1 MPKPLIPLILRFGD
15 IGAEML
21 PLVGGKAANLG
32 VLTTAGFP
40 VPPGLCVTTEAYRRV
55 AERAGL
61 EGVLAAL
68 ATTASGDV
76 PALNALAAKAR
87 GLVLTAPVPDDIASA
102 VRDSADG
109 PVAVRSSATAE
120 DLPHASFAGQQDT
133 HLNVIGADAVLDA
146 VRRCWA
152 SLWTDRAV
160 AYRAANGIGHD
171 TVRLAVVVQEMVQ
184 SEVAGVMFTANPVT
198 GRRREA
204 VIDASPGLG
213 EAVVSGAVNPDHF
226 VVDTATGRITE
237 RRLGDKRLAVRSM
250 AGGGV
255 EHVEAPASPTASPE
269 SAGSAES
276 TESACVTDAQL
287 AALAALGDR
296 VERHYGAPQDTEW
309 AIDAGG
315 VLWLTQSRPITTL
328 HPIPH
333 HAEPSASPSPAAGG
347 TGAGETGARG
357 FEPDGTRVY
366 FCFSLAQ
373 GLYRPITPMGM
384 SAFRLLSSSAFGI
397 LGIPVA
403 DRVAGA
409 PVIAESGGRLFFDV
423 TGLMR
428 GRVGRVAFPRVLDV
442 MEARSAKVLRG
453 LLDDPRFSVTQP
465 SLRPP
470 LRRAVRIAS
479 RFRVPRRAVRALVN
493 PASAHRDVE
502 LLDARLRRELAAP
515 GDATPAQRLD
525 HVERVLSRQIFPLL
539 PTIAPAAAAGFV
551 MLGLA
556 AKALGDRARPGE
568 LQTVLRGL
576 PHNVTTEMDLALWRL
591 ATRVREDSESA
602 SLLLGTP
609 AAELAER
616 FRAGSLPGVAQR
628 GLADFLSVYGVRA
641 VAEIDL
647 GLPRWSEDPTHI
659 IGVLANYLRLEDP
672 ALAPDALFAKGAAE
686 AVLMIKT
693 LSGRA
698 GGVRGRFVRFA
709 LGRTRA
715 LAGLREMPKYA
726 MVTALAAMRAELL
739 AVGAELAARGPLSRA
754 DDVFFLTFREARAAL
769 ADLPAGETPA
779 PAARETSDPATA
791 GHVPG
796 TGPDL
801 VSAPA
806 RTVTSPSGGA
816 ARLAPAEIVARR
828 REEAARELR
837 RRHVPRVL
845 LSDGTEPEAVSV
857 RAPVDGE
864 LTGTPASAGTVT
876 GVARVVLD
884 PVGAHLEPGEI
895 LVCPSTDPGWTPLF
909 LTAGGLVMEMGGANS
924 HGAVVAREYGIPAVV
939 GVSGATEHIVTGQEI
954 TVDGAS
960 GVVTT

>member
-1 MPKPLIPLILRFGD
+1 MSKPLILRFDD
-15 IGAEML
+15 IGAETL

-32 VLTTAGFP
+32 VLTTAGLP

-55 AERAGL
+55 TEGAGL
-61 EGVLAAL
+61 EDVLAAL
-68 ATTASGDV
+68 ATTAAGDV

-87 GLVLTAPVPDDIASA
+87 ALVLAAPVPGDIADA
-102 VRDSADG
+102 VRRSAAG

-133 HLNVIGADAVLDA
+133 YLNVIGADAVLDA

-160 AYRAANGIGHD
+160 AYRAANGIDHG
-171 TVRLAVVVQEMVQ
+171 TVRLAVVIQEMVQ
-184 SEVAGVMFTANPVT
+184 PEVAGVMFTANPVT

-204 VIDASPGLG
+204 VIDAGPGLG

-226 VVDTATGRITE
+226 VVDTATGEITE
-237 RRLGDKRLAVRSM
+237 RRLGDKRLAVRSL

-255 EHVEAPASPTASPE
+255 EHVEAPASTGDPG
-269 SAGSAES
+269 GSAES
-276 TESACVTDAQL
+276 AEGACVTDARL
-287 AALAALGDR
+287 RALAELGDR
-296 VERHYGAPQDTEW
+296 VERHYGTPQDTEW
-309 AIDAGG
+309 AIDSDG

-328 HPIPH
+328 YPIPR
-333 HAEPSASPSPAAGG
+333 HAEPSPVAGG
-347 TGAGETGARG
+347 TGAGRTGARDPRPGG
-357 FEPDGTRVY
+357 FEPEGTRIY

-384 SAFRLLSSSAFGI
+384 SAFRLLSSSVFEI

-409 PVIAESGGRLFFDV
+409 PVIAESGGRLFFDI

-428 GRVGRVAFPRVLDV
+428 GRVGRVAFPKVLDV

-453 LLDDPRFSVTQP
+453 LLDDPRFGVTQR

-470 LRRAVRIAS
+470 LRRAVRIVS
-479 RFRVPRRAVRALVN
+479 RFRVLRRAVRALLN
-493 PASAHRDVE
+493 PAAAHRDVE
-502 LLDARLRRELAAP
+502 LLGARLRRGLAAP
-515 GDATPAQRLD
+515 EGSTPSRRLD
-525 HVERVLSRQIFPLL
+525 HVERVLSHRIFPLL
-539 PTIAPAAAAGFV
+539 PTVAPAAAAGFA

-591 ATRVREDSESA
+591 ATRVREDREA
-602 SLLLGTP
+602 TSLLLGTP
-609 AAELAER
+609 ATELAGR
-616 FRAGSLPGVAQR
+616 FRAGSLPGVVGK
-628 GLADFLSVYGVRA
+628 GLTDFLSVYGVRA

-672 ALAPDALFAKGAAE
+672 ALAPDALFARGAAE
-686 AVLMIKT
+686 ATLMIKT
-693 LSGRA
+693 LGGRA
-698 GGVRGRFVRFA
+698 GGLRGRFVRFT

-715 LAGLREMPKYA
+715 LAGLREMPKYV

-739 AVGAELAARGPLSRA
+739 AVGGELAARGLLA
-754 DDVFFLTFREARAAL
+754 DAHDVFFLTFREAREAL
-769 ADLPAGETPA
+769 VTPSSPGAGDRA
-779 PAARETSDPATA
+779 S
-791 GHVPG
+791 G
-796 TGPDL
+796 TGPTVFPGGTGAGGTAADRPEETALKDL
-801 VSAPA
+801 VS
-806 RTVTSPSGGA
+806 
-816 ARLAPAEIVARR
+816 RR

-845 LSDGTEPEAVSV
+845 LSDGTEPEAVGV
-857 RAPVDGE
+857 RTPVDGA

-884 PVGAHLEPGEI
+884 PVGAYLEPGEI

-960 GVVTT
+960 GVVTAA

>member
-1 MPKPLIPLILRFGD
+1 MPKPLIPPIPLILRFGD
-15 IGAEML
+15 IGAETL

-55 AERAGL
+55 TERAGL
-61 EGVLAAL
+61 EDVLAAL

-87 GLVLTAPVPDDIASA
+87 ELVLTAPVPDDIAGA

-133 HLNVIGADAVLDA
+133 YLNVIGADAVLDA

-171 TVRLAVVVQEMVQ
+171 TIRLAVVVQEMVQ

-237 RRLGDKRLAVRSM
+237 RRLGDKRLAVRSL

-255 EHVEAPASPTASPE
+255 EHVEAPASPAASPE
-269 SAGSAES
+269 S
-276 TESACVTDAQL
+276 TQSACVTDAQL
-287 AALAALGDR
+287 AELAALGDR

-309 AIDAGG
+309 AIDPGG

-328 HPIPH
+328 YPIPH
-333 HAEPSASPSPAAGG
+333 HAEPSADPSPVAGG
-347 TGAGETGARG
+347 TGAGGTGAPDTPSREREP
-357 FEPDGTRVY
+357 EPDGTRVY

-384 SAFRLLSSSAFGI
+384 SAFRLLSSSAFEI

-409 PVIAESGGRLFFDV
+409 PVVAESGGRLFFDV
-423 TGLMR
+423 TGFMR

-453 LLDDPRFSVTQP
+453 LLDDPRFGVTQP

-479 RFRVPRRAVRALVN
+479 RFRIPRRAVRALLD

-591 ATRVREDSESA
+591 ATRVREDRESV

-698 GGVRGRFVRFA
+698 GGPRGRFVRFA

-715 LAGLREMPKYA
+715 LVGLREMPKYA

-739 AVGAELAARGPLSRA
+739 AVGAELAARGPLSCA
-754 DDVFFLTFREARAAL
+754 DDIFFLTFREARAAL
-769 ADLPAGETPA
+769 ADLPARETSA
-779 PAARETSDPATA
+779 PPDRETSDPAPA
-791 GHVPG
+791 SVPV
-796 TGPDL
+796 L
-801 VSAPA
+801 
-806 RTVTSPSGGA
+806 TVTSPSGGTT
-816 ARLAPAEIVARR
+816 RLAPAELVARR

-845 LSDGTEPEAVSV
+845 LSDGTEPEAVGV
-857 RAPVDGE
+857 RTPVDGA

-960 GVVTT
+960 GVVTAT

>member
-1 MPKPLIPLILRFGD
+1 MSKPLILKFDD

-32 VLTTAGFP
+32 VLTSAGLP

-55 AERAGL
+55 TERAGL
-61 EGVLAAL
+61 QDVLAAL
-68 ATTASGDV
+68 ATTAAGDV

-87 GLVLTAPVPDDIASA
+87 ELVLAAPVPDDIAGV
-102 VRDSADG
+102 VRNSSTG

-133 HLNVIGADAVLDA
+133 YLNVIGADAVLDA

-160 AYRAANGIGHD
+160 AYRAANGIDHGA
-171 TVRLAVVVQEMVQ
+171 VRLAVVIQEMVQ

-204 VIDASPGLG
+204 VIDASLGLG

-226 VVDTATGRITE
+226 VVDTATGEITE
-237 RRLGDKRLAVRSM
+237 RRLGDKRLAVRSL

-255 EHVEAPASPTASPE
+255 EYVEAPASFTGA
-269 SAGSAES
+269 AEK
-276 TESACVTDAQL
+276 ACVTDAL
-287 AALAALGDR
+287 LRALAELGDR
-296 VERHYGAPQDTEW
+296 VERHYGTPQDTEW
-309 AIDAGG
+309 AIDSDG

-328 HPIPH
+328 YPIPR
-333 HAEPSASPSPAAGG
+333 HAEPSAEPLPGAGG
-347 TGAGETGARG
+347 TRAGETGALDARSGG
-357 FEPDGTRVY
+357 FEPDGTRIY

-384 SAFRLLSSSAFGI
+384 SAFRLLSSSAFEI

-403 DRVAGA
+403 DPVAGA

-423 TGLMR
+423 TGFMR
-428 GRVGRVAFPRVLDV
+428 GRVGRVAFPKVLDV

-453 LLDDPRFSVTQP
+453 LLDDPRFGVTQP

-470 LRRAVRIAS
+470 LRRAVRLAS
-479 RFRVPRRAVRALVN
+479 RFRVPQRAVRALLN
-493 PASAHRDVE
+493 PAAAHRDVE
-502 LLDARLRRELAAP
+502 LLNARLGRGLAAP
-515 GDATPAQRLD
+515 EGSTPSRRLD

-539 PTIAPAAAAGFV
+539 PTIAPAAVAGFA

-556 AKALGDRARPGE
+556 AKVLGDRVRPGE

-591 ATRVREDSESA
+591 ATRIREDREA
-602 SLLLGTP
+602 TSLLLGTP

-616 FRAGSLPGVAQR
+616 FRAGSLPGVAGK
-628 GLADFLSVYGVRA
+628 GLTDFLSVYGVRA

-672 ALAPDALFAKGAAE
+672 ALAPDALFAGGAAE
-686 AVLMIKT
+686 AALMIKT
-693 LSGRA
+693 LSRRA
-698 GGVRGRFVRFA
+698 GGLRGRFVRFA

-739 AVGAELAARGPLSRA
+739 AVGVELAARGLLAAA

-769 ADLPAGETPA
+769 AAPSGEISA
-779 PAARETSDPATA
+779 SATA
-791 GHVPG
+791 GHAPGSGPVPSP
-796 TGPDL
+796 TG
-801 VSAPA
+801 
-806 RTVTSPSGGA
+806 SPSPASPVSPVSPMKDGTPSSGKA
-816 ARLAPAEIVARR
+816 ARPALADLVARR

-845 LSDGTEPEAVSV
+845 LSDGTEPEAVGV
-857 RAPVDGE
+857 RTPVDGA

-876 GVARVVLD
+876 GVARVILD

-960 GVVTT
+960 GVVTAT

>member
-1 MPKPLIPLILRFGD
+1 MPKPLVLRFDD

-32 VLTTAGFP
+32 VLTAAGLP

-55 AERAGL
+55 TERAGL
-61 EGVLAAL
+61 EDVLAAL
-68 ATTASGDV
+68 ATTSAGDV

-87 GLVLTAPVPDDIASA
+87 ELVLAAPVPGDIASA
-102 VRDSADG
+102 VRDSATG

-133 HLNVIGADAVLDA
+133 YLNVIGADAVLDA

-160 AYRAANGIGHD
+160 AYRAANGIDHRA
-171 TVRLAVVVQEMVQ
+171 VRLAVVIQEMVQ

-213 EAVVSGAVNPDHF
+213 EAVVSGTVNPDHF
-226 VVDTATGRITE
+226 VVDTATGEITE
-237 RRLGDKRLAVRSM
+237 RRLGDKRLVVRSL

-255 EHVEAPASPTASPE
+255 EQVEVPPVNPSSLV
-269 SAGSAES
+269 ES
-276 TESACVTDAQL
+276 TENACVTDAWVR
-287 AALAALGDR
+287 ALAELGDR

-309 AIDAGG
+309 AIDADG

-328 HPIPH
+328 YPIPH
-333 HAEPSASPSPAAGG
+333 HAEPSASPSSVAGSTGTGTSSANTRETGADG
-347 TGAGETGARG
+347 TGAEGAHAEETGALDARPG
-357 FEPDGTRVY
+357 GVEPEGTRVY

-384 SAFRLLSSSAFGI
+384 SAFRLLSSSAMEI
-397 LGIPVA
+397 VGIPVA
-403 DRVAGA
+403 DPVAGA
-409 PVIAESGGRLFFDV
+409 PVIAESGGRLFFDI
-423 TGLMR
+423 TGFMR
-428 GRVGRVAFPRVLDV
+428 GRVGRVVFPRMLDV

-453 LLDDPRFSVTQP
+453 LLDDPRFSITQP

-470 LRRAVRIAS
+470 LRRAVRLAS
-479 RFRVPRRAVRALVN
+479 RFRAPQRAVRALFD

-502 LLDARLRRELAAP
+502 LLNARLRRELSAP
-515 GDATPAQRLD
+515 EGSTPIQRLD
-525 HVERVLSRQIFPLL
+525 HVERVLSHRVFPLM
-539 PTIAPAAAAGFV
+539 PTIAPAVAVGFG

-576 PHNVTTEMDLALWRL
+576 PHNVTTEMDLALWRV
-591 ATRVREDSESA
+591 AARIREDREAA

-609 AAELAER
+609 AAELTER
-616 FRAGSLPGVAQR
+616 FRTGSLPGVVQK
-628 GLADFLSVYGVRA
+628 GLTDFLSVYGVRA

-672 ALAPDALFAKGAAE
+672 ALAPDALFATGAAE
-686 AVLMIKT
+686 AALMIKT

-698 GGVRGRFVRFA
+698 GGLRGRFVRFA

-726 MVTALAAMRAELL
+726 VVTALAAMRAELL
-739 AVGAELAARGPLSRA
+739 AVGVELAARELLADA
-754 DDVFFLTFREARAAL
+754 DDVFFLTFREARGALDTASPGEAAR
-769 ADLPAGETPA
+769 PA
-779 PAARETSDPATA
+779 PAE
-791 GHVPG
+791 
-796 TGPDL
+796 L
-801 VSAPA
+801 
-806 RTVTSPSGGA
+806 
-816 ARLAPAEIVARR
+816 VARR

-845 LSDGTEPEAVSV
+845 LSDGTEPEAVGV
-857 RAPVDGE
+857 PAPVDGA

-939 GVSGATEHIVTGQEI
+939 GVRGATEHIVTGQEI

-960 GVVTT
+960 GVVTAT